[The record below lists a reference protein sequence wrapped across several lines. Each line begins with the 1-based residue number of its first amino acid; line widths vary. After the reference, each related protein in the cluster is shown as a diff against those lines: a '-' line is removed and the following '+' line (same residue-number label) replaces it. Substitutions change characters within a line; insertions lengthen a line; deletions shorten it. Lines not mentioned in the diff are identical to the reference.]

1 MTKPTWEALP
11 AFALPILWRVRPVD
25 IMSLSGD
32 FILSRKSEAMRL
44 RDLLNQKDAEIENA
58 RKEERDKILGYLR
71 FSEKEFRV
79 SLAPYDKSRDWYLV
93 AEILA
98 EEIDLIESNEYSK
111 GVEQ

>member
-1 MTKPTWEALP
+1 MIKPTWEI
-11 AFALPILWRVRPVD
+11 FDDTYYWRIRPVD
-25 IMSLSGD
+25 KTNLSGG
-32 FILSRKSEAMRL
+32 FLISGKSDALRL
-44 RDLLNQKDAEIENA
+44 LDLLNQKDAEIENA